1 MTADGDLLAVV
12 ERLGEEGASFTVTVD
27 LSVTVDGTDLT
38 IQTFEDRLHVR
49 LPSVWEGISLLQSE
63 RERLPEL
70 SQALSE
76 AGLTAEI
83 RVDGAVIALVGEDA
97 TPGTLS
103 DLLDLGPVEV
113 HPRAV
118 VPTLLQS

>member
-27 LSVTVDGTDLT
+27 LSVTVDGTALT
-38 IQTFEDRLHVR
+38 IRTFEDRLHVQ

-83 RVDGAVIALVGEDA
+83 RVDDAVIALVGKDA